1 MKHSARGSRVASATS
16 GSHLSFEKCRHEVA
30 EARRPLYK
38 LVGQVTTVSMSR
50 PSAIRV
56 ARLVAA
62 ILVVMYHVTPALAQ
76 IKAQARVGPPAWN
89 KGILPISQESY
100 YNAIECGKQ
109 GNEDPPCVFYDTGLC
124 QNDDFTLALYTPY
137 KMVAYEVWRAVR
149 QKRPPPMPSYQ
160 LAQATRVTIGITP
173 VRGSKNPITN
183 LILKRGG
190 RVVMPV
196 DRSVDDSGGR
206 FTFDYPAFAAT
217 DDVTLDLVGRSKT
230 VSCVIGKSVLTQF
243 R

>member
-1 MKHSARGSRVASATS
+1 MNHP
-16 GSHLSFEKCRHEVA
+16 
-30 EARRPLYK
+30 ARRSRLAS
-38 LVGQVTTVSMSR
+38 LTRFSMGSVSVGR
-50 PSAIRV
+50 AG
-56 ARLVAA
+56 RLLAA
-62 ILVVMYHVTPALAQ
+62 ILLVMYQVMPALAQ
-76 IKAQARVGPPAWN
+76 IKAQARPAPPPAPAWN

-100 YNAIECGKQ
+100 YNAIDCGKQ
-109 GNEDPPCVFYDTGLC
+109 GSEDPPCVFYDTGLC

-149 QKRPPPMPSYQ
+149 QKRPPPTPSYQ

-183 LILKRGG
+183 LVLKRRG

-230 VSCVIGKSVLTQF
+230 VSCVIEKSVLTQF

>member
-1 MKHSARGSRVASATS
+1 MS
-16 GSHLSFEKCRHEVA
+16 GV
-30 EARRPLYK
+30 P
-38 LVGQVTTVSMSR
+38 T
-50 PSAIRV
+50 IRV
-56 ARLVAA
+56 ARLLAA
-62 ILVVMYHVTPALAQ
+62 SLLVMYQVMPALAQ
-76 IKAQARVGPPAWN
+76 ITAQARPAPPPAPAWN

-160 LAQATRVTIGITP
+160 LAQSTRVTVGITP

-183 LILKRGG
+183 LVLKRGG

-217 DDVTLDLVGRSKT
+217 GDVTLDLVGRSKT